1 MNKTRITLYAVLSFG
16 CILGAEAQTDSI
28 MTHQLDEV
36 KIEIASNYAIPEG
49 VAYVGIFSK

>member
-1 MNKTRITLYAVLSFG
+1 MNKTRITLYAVLSFS

-36 KIEIASNYAIPEG
+36 KI
-49 VAYVGIFSK
+49 GIFSKCP